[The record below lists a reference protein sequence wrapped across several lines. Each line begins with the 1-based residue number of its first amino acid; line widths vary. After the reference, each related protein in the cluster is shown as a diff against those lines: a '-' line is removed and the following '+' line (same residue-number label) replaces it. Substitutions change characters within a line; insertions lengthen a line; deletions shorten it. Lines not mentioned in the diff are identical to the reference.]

1 MADTVIELEGAAQI
15 FDRTR
20 NVMES
25 AKACSAPGG
34 GVRNGCGHPVL
45 QRSLP
50 KQPGEA
56 KPPLRCNAK

>member
-25 AKACSAPGG
+25 AKACSA
-34 GVRNGCGHPVL
+34 L
-45 QRSLP
+45 QRRT
-50 KQPGEA
+50 G
-56 KPPLRCNAK
+56 NT